1 MIVRFEWILRIGV
14 SLGLLGF
21 ERTCFEGVVVAEQ
34 FEVASE
40 GPLSVSSDSG
50 AFFSSLC
57 LFPSSSSRYVSTSGM
72 VGMLRYQRMD
82 AHNYLG
88 TQFLFLEQDLYT

>member
-1 MIVRFEWILRIGV
+1 MVTVALFFCG
-14 SLGLLGF
+14 GNLLS
-21 ERTCFEGVVVAEQ
+21 
-34 FEVASE
+34 ASICE
-40 GPLSVSSDSG
+40 
-50 AFFSSLC
+50 
-57 LFPSSSSRYVSTSGM
+57 YVSTSGM

>member
-21 ERTCFEGVVVAEQ
+21 ERTCFGGVVVAEQ

-40 GPLSVSSDSG
+40 GPLSVSSDYG

-57 LFPSSSSRYVSTSGM
+57 LFPSSSSNDQSLV
-72 VGMLRYQRMD
+72 
-82 AHNYLG
+82 
-88 TQFLFLEQDLYT
+88 